1 MLFPLITLSAFFAV
15 KINSTIVDIPVVSQ
29 DSIRNSKSCGIN
41 ISDGNGDLL
50 TSSVL
55 LRGKCQGNGNAARI
69 TKVGDRDA
77 LHFVA
82 EGPSRGGQISRTE
95 LALTALDLPFAV
107 PVTVAF
113 DIMLPETASSTE
125 GFFYPMQFWQCSPL
139 SPLAGVRVVRGSSH
153 QINFMTRGDSNK
165 AGRSFFHKNLEP
177 GVWESFELK
186 LNVSPTAEHGVIELR
201 ERQTGRLLASKNGSF
216 GFDASNKCKGNKSAP
231 ANYRLKFGIYKEF
244 EAGKRFEV
252 FFDNI
257 RITLQD

>member
-1 MLFPLITLSAFFAV
+1 MLLPLVVLSAFFSA
-15 KINSTIVDIPVVSQ
+15 KLNSTIVDIPVVSQ
-29 DSIRNSKSCGIN
+29 DSIRNSKSCGNN

-55 LRGKCQGNGNAARI
+55 LRGKCQGNGKAALI
-69 TKVGDRDA
+69 TKVREREA

-82 EGPSRGGQISRTE
+82 EGPSRGGKVSRTE
-95 LALTALDLPFAV
+95 LALTALDLPFEV
-107 PVTVAF
+107 PLTVAF
-113 DIMLPETASSTE
+113 DIMIPETVSSTE
-125 GFFYPMQFWQCSPL
+125 GFFYAMQFWQCSPL

-153 QINFMTRGDSNK
+153 QINFMTRGDSSK
-165 AGRSFFHKNLEP
+165 AGRSFFHKDLEP

-186 LNVSPTAEHGVIELR
+186 LNVSSTAGHGVIELR

-216 GFDASNKCKGNKSAP
+216 GFDASNKCEGNKPAP

-244 EAGKRFEV
+244 EEGKRFDV

-257 RITLQD
+257 RIKFPD